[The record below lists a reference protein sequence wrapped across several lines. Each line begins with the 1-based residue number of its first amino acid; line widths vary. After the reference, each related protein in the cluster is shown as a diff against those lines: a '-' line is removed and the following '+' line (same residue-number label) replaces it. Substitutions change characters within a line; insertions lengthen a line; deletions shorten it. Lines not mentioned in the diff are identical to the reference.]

1 MNPKEL
7 SAAAAAAAIVT
18 VALTITAIGTL
29 GVIGPFP
36 HASALNVMADESMTT
51 SGINITSSD
60 MIDGE
65 VKNIT
70 STRTEEEEEEEA
82 KNIRTVNQLREALNT
97 GDVSRVHEFI
107 SPEYFN
113 HESQVDPVR
122 SKLRGPEEFI
132 DTVKNLRNAFA
143 DLHYEE
149 QETIASGDKVIQI
162 LNITGKHVGNFFG
175 IAPPTGN
182 NISYQGVHIYRIGE
196 DGKIVEHRA
205 IRDELKFMMQLGLV
219 GPISTQY
226 ELLFRAWKGFMQSQ
240 MSHPPISKRSTD
252 DESVVRSLYFQMID
266 GWNKGSGDAFAA
278 PFAEDGD
285 LVGFDGMHLR
295 GRQEIASF
303 HQQLFDTF
311 VKGSRLVGKIRNVR
325 FLTPD
330 VAIMHAVGGTI
341 MDGQTDIEPERN
353 SVHTLVA
360 MKGNDGKWR
369 LAAFQNTRAQ
379 YIGRPDMSNKLTEEL
394 RKEM

>member
-1 MNPKEL
+1 MEKITDTNPK
-7 SAAAAAAAIVT
+7 
-18 VALTITAIGTL
+18 
-29 GVIGPFP
+29 
-36 HASALNVMADESMTT
+36 
-51 SGINITSSD
+51 
-60 MIDGE
+60 
-65 VKNIT
+65 K
-70 STRTEEEEEEEA
+70 EEEEVVESKVKPETETTS
-82 KNIRTVNQLREALNT
+82 ISVVREVLEALNT

-132 DTVKNLRNAFA
+132 DTVMNLRNAFA

-162 LNITGKHVGNFFG
+162 LTITGKHVGNFFG
-175 IAPPTGN
+175 IARPTGN

-205 IRDELKFMMQLGLV
+205 IRDDLTFMMQLGLV
-219 GPISTQY
+219 GPSSIQY
-226 ELLFRAWKGFMQSQ
+226 EPLFRAWKGFMQSQ
-240 MSHPPISKRSTD
+240 MSHSPISKRSTD
-252 DESVVRSLYFQMID
+252 DESVVRSLYFQMIN
-266 GWNKGSGDAFAA
+266 GWNKGSGDEFAA

-360 MKGNDGKWR
+360 MKGNDSKWR

-379 YIGRPDMSNKLTEEL
+379 YIGRPDMSNELTEEL